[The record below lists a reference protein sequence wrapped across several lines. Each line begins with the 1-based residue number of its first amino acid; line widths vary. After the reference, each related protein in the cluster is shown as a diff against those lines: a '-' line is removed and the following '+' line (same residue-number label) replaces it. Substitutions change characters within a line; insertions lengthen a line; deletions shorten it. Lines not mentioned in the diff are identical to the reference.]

1 MVVLSLG
8 IRATTAD
15 HCLEVGAIDFSP
27 HHTVPPIPIFGG
39 GDVFSSQDYWE
50 KVEYSGV
57 DGVMAARGALI
68 KPWIFTEIKER
79 REWDISS
86 RERLELIRRLAE
98 YGLSHFGT
106 DTAGLNTTRRY
117 LCEALSFQYRYVP
130 IGLLEYLP
138 GKINDRP
145 PAYRG
150 RDELETL
157 LASPDSR
164 DWVKISEVFLGPA
177 PEAWSFI
184 PKHKSNAYE
193 SQG

>member
-1 MVVLSLG
+1 MV
-8 IRATTAD
+8 
-15 HCLEVGAIDFSP
+15 
-27 HHTVPPIPIFGG
+27 
-39 GDVFSSQDYWE
+39 
-50 KVEYSGV
+50 
-57 DGVMAARGALI
+57 ARGALI

-79 REWDISS
+79 KEWDISS
-86 RERLELIRRLAE
+86 KERLELIQRLAE
-98 YGLSHFGT
+98 YGLNHFGT

-164 DWVKISEVFLGPA
+164 DWVKISEMFLGP
-177 PEAWSFI
+177 PPDAWTWI